1 MLPEFIDIYMSPVR
15 DNPIIQAML
24 FAVLILIL
32 CDMVFGIANACAHH
46 KFSSNKLRQG
56 LMHKTGE
63 LVLVIL
69 GVVIDGLIFAGVNMS
84 INGPILGVILLSI
97 IIMEVGSLMEIAAQL
112 NPDLQAIK
120 AFKLLSTVKDSA
132 DKDDN
137 MDTRIDNIESGVH
150 VIHDSEV

>member
-32 CDMVFGIANACAHH
+32 CDMVFGIANALLHH
-46 KFSSNKLRQG
+46 EFSSTKLRQG

-63 LVLVIL
+63 LLLIIL

-84 INGPILGVILLSI
+84 ISGPILGVILLSI
-97 IIMEVGSLMEIAAQL
+97 IVMEVGSLMEIAAKL

-120 AFKLLSTVKDSA
+120 AFKLLAEVKENA
-132 DKDDN
+132 DDDEEKIADHAKDKAD
-137 MDTRIDNIESGVH
+137 ES
-150 VIHDSEV
+150 

>member
-32 CDMVFGIANACAHH
+32 CDMIFGITNALLHH
-46 KFSSNKLRQG
+46 EFSSTKLRQG

-63 LVLVIL
+63 LLLVIL

-84 INGPILGVILLSI
+84 ISGPILGVILLSI
-97 IIMEVGSLMEIAAQL
+97 IVMEVGSLMEIAAKL
-112 NPDLQAIK
+112 NPALQAIK
-120 AFKLLSTVKDSA
+120 AFKLLAEVKENVDDDEKIA
-132 DKDDN
+132 DHAKENDN
-137 MDTRIDNIESGVH
+137 VD
-150 VIHDSEV
+150 